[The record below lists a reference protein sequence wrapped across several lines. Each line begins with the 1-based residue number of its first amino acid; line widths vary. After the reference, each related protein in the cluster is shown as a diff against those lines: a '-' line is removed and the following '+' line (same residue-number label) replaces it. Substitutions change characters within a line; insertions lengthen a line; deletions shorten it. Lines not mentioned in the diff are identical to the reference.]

1 MESESEAKVI
11 SFINM
16 KGGVGKTTLLF
27 QFAHYVDRKL
37 KKNDNTKFKILLIDT
52 DPQSNLTQNEKE
64 RFILENGLATKKDD
78 DKKDDDKK
86 DDDKKDD
93 DKKDDESVF
102 GKKSIQRLFDPDQL
116 APEIATDNAI
126 FNLNENI
133 DILPGELKAIFL
145 ERTQVGKGTALRDFI
160 LDNNLLLAYDLILID
175 CPPTYSLYTELS
187 LLVSDFYIVPVTQ
200 DSYASLGIDLL
211 EEVVQAI
218 VHTHR
223 NDMFKEKR
231 LERLGIIIN
240 DAGTS
245 TKEES
250 WSTTL
255 RSVYGNEVYPDTVAH
270 RSKFGSSSLLGK
282 AAIDTSDKELLEQ
295 IRKFSITTLQRLD
308 IDYIEEE

>member
-78 DKKDDDKK
+78 DKKDD
-86 DDDKKDD
+86 
-93 DKKDDESVF
+93 ESVF

-145 ERTQVGKGTALRDFI
+145 ERTQVGKGKALRDFI
-160 LDNNLLLAYDLILID
+160 LDNHLLLAYDLILID

-270 RSKFGSSSLLGK
+270 RSKLGSSSSLGK
-282 AAIDTSDKELLEQ
+282 AAIDTSDRELLEQ

>member
-64 RFILENGLATKKDD
+64 RFILENGLAT
-78 DKKDDDKK
+78 
-86 DDDKKDD
+86 KKDD

-270 RSKFGSSSLLGK
+270 RSKLGSSSLLGK